1 MMIKKFN
8 KLNDTIILIN
18 KNTLKNKEQQQF
30 YKELTNYV
38 VNNYQEIGKLSRYN
52 IYYKE

>member
-18 KNTLKNKEQQQF
+18 KNTLKTKEQQF
-30 YKELTNYV
+30 YKELANYV